1 MVARAITRH
10 KRVGL
15 HYIVNRETRTDN
27 KGLIVMRDP
36 PNPSRASFVT
46 TLG

>member
-15 HYIVNRETRTDN
+15 HYIVNPKTRTDN
-27 KGLIVMRDP
+27 KGLIAMRDP
-36 PNPSRASFVT
+36 QNPSRTGFVT
-46 TLG
+46 NLG